1 MDRLRCRKRA
11 AAVSRLFDSYLVV
24 DWSAAAVPRRG
35 SDSIWFVLVEG
46 GRVALIANP
55 ATRHEAEAALARC
68 LAAERRAGRRVLVGF
83 DFPFGYAE
91 GFAQRLGHTDWR
103 GVWDELAKLLEDRAD
118 NRNNRFAVAARLN
131 ARASGSP
138 YPFWGCPRSSVCTT
152 LAMTRPFYPSDGL
165 AERRLA
171 ERRMVGPQP
180 AWKLAGAG
188 AAGSQALTGIPVVLR
203 LRQRF
208 PEARV
213 WPFETGLGIGQS
225 PAPIVFA
232 EVYPSLLRP
241 ESGLGEPKDA
251 GQVRALARYFARLD
265 AAGMLGPMFAG
276 DPALTPAERRAV
288 EREEAWVLGVV
299 DHARRAR
306 SW

>member
-1 MDRLRCRKRA
+1 M
-11 AAVSRLFDSYLVV
+11 SPLFDSYLVV

-35 SDSIWFVLVEG
+35 ADSIWFALVDG

-55 ATRHEAEAALARC
+55 ATRHEAEAALVRC

-91 GFAQRLGHTDWR
+91 GFARRLGHSDWR

-118 NRNNRFAVAARLN
+118 NWNNRFAVAARLN
-131 ARASGSP
+131 ARVSGTP
-138 YPFWGCPRSSVCTT
+138 YPFWGCPRGSVCAT
-152 LAMTRPFYPSDGL
+152 LAMTRPSYPSDGL
-165 AERRLA
+165 AERRLG

-180 AWKLAGAG
+180 AWKLAGVG

-208 PEARV
+208 PEARI
-213 WPFETGLGIGQS
+213 WPFETGLGIGQR

-241 ESGLGEPKDA
+241 ESRPGEPKDT

-265 AAGMLGPMFAG
+265 TAGMLGPMFAG

-288 EREEAWVLGVV
+288 EREESWVLGLV

-306 SW
+306 PW